1 MRHFG
6 EINRAQKKLS
16 FEKIKFH
23 DIPSIGT
30 VMRRLKS
37 RHTFQDL
44 LSLITRVER
53 PIYTD
58 HNKPSFK
65 TWKKKKK
72 KGNQRRDLASL
83 FIPVKHSSRN
93 IAYLNNKDIA
103 QKITIFKENDFRIQ
117 NWRTT

>member
-16 FEKIKFH
+16 FEKKKSH

-37 RHTFQDL
+37 RHIFQDL

>member
-6 EINRAQKKLS
+6 GINRAQKKLS

-72 KGNQRRDLASL
+72 KR
-83 FIPVKHSSRN
+83 K
-93 IAYLNNKDIA
+93 LNVV
-103 QKITIFKENDFRIQ
+103 T
-117 NWRTT
+117 

>member
-1 MRHFG
+1 M
-6 EINRAQKKLS
+6 E
-16 FEKIKFH
+16 
-23 DIPSIGT
+23 
-30 VMRRLKS
+30 
-37 RHTFQDL
+37 
-44 LSLITRVER
+44 
-53 PIYTD
+53 
-58 HNKPSFK
+58 
-65 TWKKKKK
+65 KKKKK